1 MTTRKLLT
9 SLWILLTQ
17 GKNKNIDRGETPASP
32 FFHVMTTIN
41 RKKNIAFIVIFAIA
55 SIILVL
61 VPTGF
66 ERSIYVNATGARAEV
81 LSTDDSTI
89 IQTGLFRTGDQR
101 CHVRVLSGV
110 HKGLEMDGINLL
122 SGSLKDD
129 KVFVPG
135 DIAWVLIER
144 DADDNPIFINMIDY
158 YRIDKEIILIALFIL
173 VLVAFSGLRGLKMI
187 LSFVFAFLAIWK
199 LLIPSVLKGFN
210 PLLMCTS
217 VLILLTLV
225 TLPMVSGIN
234 KRSLAAILGSVS
246 AMLITVL
253 VSVFMT
259 WYLRIHGSVLEMSE
273 SLLYSGFMDL
283 DLTSLFSGVVCLSAG
298 GAIMDLSIDVSAVM
312 WEVRE
317 HAPDTS
323 AKELFRSAMEVGKA
337 GVGTQITTLLLA
349 YMGSYLTLMMV
360 YMAQATP
367 VWNIFT
373 SKSIAAEILQT
384 LAGSFG
390 IVLVTPLTALIGT
403 MLFKRNKRIN

>member
-1 MTTRKLLT
+1 MTA
-9 SLWILLTQ
+9 
-17 GKNKNIDRGETPASP
+17 E
-32 FFHVMTTIN
+32 
-41 RKKNIAFIVIFAIA
+41 RKKNTAFIIAFALA
-55 SIILVL
+55 SLILVL
-61 VPTGF
+61 IPTGF
-66 ERSIYVNATGARAEV
+66 ERSIYFNASGARAEV

-101 CHVRVLSGV
+101 CIVRILSGE
-110 HKGLEMDGINLL
+110 HKGLEMEGINLL

-144 DADDNPIFINMIDY
+144 DGEDNPIFINMIDY
-158 YRIDKEIILIALFIL
+158 FRMDRELILAAAFVA
-173 VLVAFSGLRGLKMI
+173 VLVAFSGLRGVRMI
-187 LSFVFAFLAIWK
+187 LSFLFAFLSIWK
-199 LLIPSVLKGFN
+199 LLIPSILRGMN
-210 PLLMCTS
+210 PLLMCTA
-217 VLILLTLV
+217 VLMLLVLV
-225 TLPMVSGIN
+225 TLSMVSGIN
-234 KRSLAAILGSVS
+234 RRSLAAILGSVC
-246 AMLITVL
+246 AMLLSVGI
-253 VSVFMT
+253 SVFMT

-273 SLLYSGFMDL
+273 ALLYSGFMDL

-298 GAIMDLSIDVSAVM
+298 GAVMDLSIDVSAAM

-317 HAPDTS
+317 HAPETS
-323 AKELFRSAMEVGKA
+323 RRELFRSAMEVGRA

-367 VWNIFT
+367 TASIFT

-390 IVLVTPLTALIGT
+390 IVLVTPLTALMGVV
-403 MLFKRNKRIN
+403 LFDDYYKKIHT